1 MSKPSTELRLL
12 RYVLPY
18 RALFLLGLTTT
29 FLASVLDGFTL
40 VVLIPLLKYLFGTAG
55 VLTTGSTRLEAV
67 LDRLMNPLLAGTTPI
82 QALGRAVLVLFGGLL
97 VKNAMGYASRQ
108 LSVRIQEGLVRD
120 LRTQAFEHLLHVDL
134 QFFQRTRAGQLV
146 SRLTTDVDNCRGAVT
161 AASSL
166 FQYVVVIVTTLII
179 LTSLSWRLTLMTL
192 ACAPILLLGVQLV
205 IRQLRRH
212 SRDRA
217 EQGGEVTATVTERLA
232 AVKLIRAYRG
242 EERESA
248 RFMDQ
253 AVRYRKRAIRAER
266 FASLT
271 GPMTEV
277 FGGAVVILII
287 LAGKTGALGGA
298 PLSPQSVIV
307 FLVAALRMMSPLKAI
322 TQFPASMAGARAS
335 AERVFEV
342 LDRPAL
348 DLDPPGLPRARFERD
363 IVYDHVSFRYESHAE
378 VLRDV
383 SLRIQ
388 RGQVVALVGPSGA
401 GKTTMV
407 DLLPRFYDPT
417 GGSILLDGVS
427 ITSLDRGSV
436 RGLIG
441 VVGQDTVLLNDT
453 VHANIA
459 YARPEATRAEVERA
473 ARAANAHEF
482 VSALPQGYDTLLG
495 ERGTRLSGGQRQRV
509 AIARALLKDPPI
521 LVLDEATSALDA
533 ESERLVQQAIDRLMQ
548 DRTVLVIAHRLATV
562 RHADQI
568 VVLEAGEITERGS
581 HADLLAEGRL
591 YRRLYELQFKDE
603 IAPAVQ

>member
-1 MSKPSTELRLL
+1 MSRPSTELRLL

-18 RALFLLGLTTT
+18 RALFVLGLTTT
-29 FLASVLDGFTL
+29 FLSSVLDGFTL
-40 VVLIPLLKYLFGTAG
+40 VVLIPFLKYLFGTAG
-55 VLTTGSTRLEAV
+55 VLTTGSSKLEDAMDWV
-67 LDRLMNPLLAGTTPI
+67 MNPLLAGTTPT
-82 QALGRAVLVLFGGLL
+82 QATVRVVFVLLAGLL

-146 SRLTTDVDNCRGAVT
+146 SRLTSDIEQCKGAVT

-166 FQYVVVIVTTLII
+166 FQYLVVILTTLFI
-179 LTSLSWRLTLMTL
+179 LTSLSWRLTLLTL
-192 ACAPILLLGVQLV
+192 ACAPVLLLVVQV
-205 IRQLRRH
+205 IIRRLRAH

-248 RFMDQ
+248 RFLDQ
-253 AVRYRKRAIRAER
+253 LQRYRKRAIRAER
-266 FASLT
+266 FSSLT
-271 GPMTEV
+271 GPVTEI
-277 FGGAVVILII
+277 FGGIVIMVII
-287 LAGKTGALGGA
+287 WAGRTGALGG
-298 PLSPQSVIV
+298 PPVSPQSVIV
-307 FLVAALRMMSPLKAI
+307 FLIGALRMMSPLKAI

-335 AERVFEV
+335 ADRVFEV
-342 LDRPAL
+342 LDRPAQ

-363 IVYDHVSFRYESHAE
+363 IVYDHVSFQYESHAE

-383 SLRIQ
+383 TLRIE

-401 GKTTMV
+401 GKTTIA

-417 GGSILLDGVS
+417 RGNILLDGVPT
-427 ITSLDRGSV
+427 TSLDRGSL
-436 RGLIG
+436 RDLIG

-482 VSALPQGYDTLLG
+482 ISALPQGYDTMLG

-521 LVLDEATSALDA
+521 LVLDEATSALDT

-603 IAPAVQ
+603 IAPAIQ